1 VFPKEKGV
9 SIMNFGLRE
18 AILAFCGLIFFVT
31 PSFSAER
38 PFYQGKTLNL
48 IINFAAGGP
57 TDIEGRVVARHLAK
71 HITGNPTIVAQNMAG
86 AGGVTGINFL
96 GEVAKP
102 DGQTMGYFTGPYN
115 HQMMRTP
122 TLRVDLN
129 KLPYIASVYGVTV
142 CYIRSDV
149 PPGIKKPT
157 DIAKAE
163 RFRAGGLS
171 FDSNKDLR
179 FRLAFDLLGL
189 KYDYV
194 TGYNSS
200 SDARLAVQRNE
211 IQYHDESI
219 PGYRGVVEPQLVKTG
234 MVTPIY
240 YHDVFSPDGTLKS
253 SPDFPELSSFAQ
265 VYTQIF
271 GKPPSGIKYE
281 ALKVAN
287 MASGNMSRVAILPPG
302 SPPDAVAALRQA
314 FATLSK
320 DEDFITEAQKA
331 MRFHPRFDTGED
343 GERLKQK
350 ILQVSPELVD
360 FIRQFIDQA
369 RK

>member
-1 VFPKEKGV
+1 MK
-9 SIMNFGLRE
+9 
-18 AILAFCGLIFFVT
+18 FFVRNILLCGWGLAL
-31 PSFSAER
+31 SIAGAAAAEK
-38 PFYQGKTLNL
+38 PFYQGKSVNL
-48 IINFAAGGP
+48 VINFAAGGP
-57 TDIEGRVVARHLAK
+57 TDIEGRIVARHLAK
-71 HITGNPTIVAQNMAG
+71 HIPGQPTLVPQNMPG
-86 AGGVTGINFL
+86 AGGVTGLNFL

-102 DGQTMGYFTGPYN
+102 DGLTLGYFIGPYN

-122 TLRVDLN
+122 GLRIDLN
-129 KLPYIASVYGVTV
+129 KAPFIASVQGVTV

-179 FRLAFDLLGL
+179 FRLAFDILGL

-200 SDARLAVQRNE
+200 NDARLAVQRNE
-211 IQYHDESI
+211 VQYHDENI

-234 MVTPIY
+234 IVTPIY
-240 YHDVFSPDGTLKS
+240 YHDVFSPDGVLKS
-253 SPDFPELSSFAQ
+253 SPDFPELSSFTQ

-271 GKPPSGIKYE
+271 GKPPSGIKYD
-281 ALKVAN
+281 ALKAAN
-287 MASGNMSRVAILPPG
+287 IASGNMGRVAMMPPG
-302 SPPDAVAALRQA
+302 TPPQAVAALRQA
-314 FATLSK
+314 FAALSK
-320 DEDFITEAQKA
+320 DEEFIADA
-331 MRFHPRFDTGED
+331 MKVMKFHPRFEIGED
-343 GERLKQK
+343 GERLRQK
-350 ILQVSPELVD
+350 VLAASPELVD
-360 FIRQFIDQA
+360 FVRQFIEQA